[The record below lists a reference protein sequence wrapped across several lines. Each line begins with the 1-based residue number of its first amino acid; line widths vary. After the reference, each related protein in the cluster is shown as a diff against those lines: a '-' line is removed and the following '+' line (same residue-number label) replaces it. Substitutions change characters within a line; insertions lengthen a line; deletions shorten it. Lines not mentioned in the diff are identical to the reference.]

1 MKPLVV
7 GLGSVDRGDDAVG
20 CSSCGRSRRRAR
32 GRRDR
37 GLGPVATGG
46 SGRGARCDGAGRCRE
61 FGIRAGN
68 GARGGGRG
76 PGPTDQVGRGK
87 HALGRLGHAIELA
100 RVLDMLPARVVV
112 VGIEAG
118 ALESGSGLSAPVN
131 EAMPLAV
138 AAVLA
143 LLE

>member
-1 MKPLVV
+1 
-7 GLGSVDRGDDAVG
+7 LGEV
-20 CSSCGRSRRRAR
+20 
-32 GRRDR
+32 
-37 GLGPVATGG
+37 
-46 SGRGARCDGAGRCRE
+46 
-61 FGIRAGN
+61 
-68 GARGGGRG
+68 
-76 PGPTDQVGRGK
+76 
-87 HALGRLGHAIELA
+87 IELA